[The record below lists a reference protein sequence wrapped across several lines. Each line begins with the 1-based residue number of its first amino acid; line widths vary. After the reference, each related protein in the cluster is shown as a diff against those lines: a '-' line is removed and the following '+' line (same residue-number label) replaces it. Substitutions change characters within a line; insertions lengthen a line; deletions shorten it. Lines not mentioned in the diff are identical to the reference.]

1 MGIVRPA
8 LPFGEWVFELD
19 LRRAERALTALLLAL
34 VLATTLTSTGGSPS
48 WRATPASQPQ
58 GASALAALSPAAQ
71 ASISAVLGRDDP
83 RYHAAP
89 AAGDRLAATNLRH
102 GLEAAF
108 AQDGVTVRTG
118 AGLLSLSLQSA
129 GYGPAL
135 QRVAA
140 ASPTTRANR
149 IEYRRGQLTEWY
161 VNGPLGLEQGFTLAA
176 RPAPRAAGPLS
187 LRLRLGGTLAS
198 AAEGNDVVFGRTLR
212 YRGLAA
218 WDSAGRALPASL
230 ALSGN
235 SLTLQIDDRDARYPV
250 TIDPFLER
258 ATLQAAGGV
267 AGDELGT
274 SVAVSGDT
282 IVVGAVADD
291 GLRGSAY
298 VFVKPASGWAGVQ
311 TESAKLTAS
320 DGVAG
325 DAFGTSVAASGNTI
339 VVGAYGDD
347 GMRGAAYVFVKP
359 PGGWAGNLGES
370 GKLTASVRAA
380 GALFGLS
387 VGVDGDTA
395 VAGAH
400 GEVGGAA
407 YVFVKPGTGWAGSL
421 TQSARLTPAAGGAGT
436 LFGWAVAV
444 SGSTVAVGAYGEGSS
459 RGAVYVFG
467 KPAAGWSGAV
477 NESAKLVASA
487 AAAGDG
493 LGFSVAASGTTVV
506 AGAPHDDASTGS
518 AYVFERPGA
527 GWSGLLTERARLRA
541 SAGTTSEEL
550 GVSVAVSGDVV
561 AAGSWGDDAF
571 AGAVYMFTKPG
582 GGWAGTL
589 DETERLTAADAAA
602 GDGLGGSV
610 GLDAGTLAAGAS
622 ADNGDRGSARV
633 FGTDTSGGDKT
644 APVTTIAL
652 TPAGPDGQNG
662 WYRSAPHVRVAA
674 SDASGVAELR
684 CVLDPATPPATFA
697 DLPSACPFAGAGAP
711 VTTNGMHTRL
721 RGGA

>member
-1 MGIVRPA
+1 MGRDA
-8 LPFGEWVFELD
+8 RLSAGERIRAGCAVPGGPGVD
-19 LRRAERALTALLLAL
+19 L
-34 VLATTLTSTGGSPS
+34 
-48 WRATPASQPQ
+48 
-58 GASALAALSPAAQ
+58 
-71 ASISAVLGRDDP
+71 AVLGRDDP

-89 AAGDRLAATNLRH
+89 AAGGRLAATNPRH

-135 QRVAA
+135 QRVGSGLAHY
-140 ASPTTRANR
+140 PCQPHRVPPRATHGVVR
-149 IEYRRGQLTEWY
+149 E
-161 VNGPLGLEQGFTLAA
+161 
-176 RPAPRAAGPLS
+176 RAAGARAGLHARGPARYARRRPALAPPTP
-187 LRLRLGGTLAS
+187 RRQLAS
-198 AAEGNDVVFGRTLR
+198 AAEGNDVVFGRALR

-230 ALSGN
+230 ALSGH
-235 SLTLQIDDRDARYPV
+235 SLTLQIDDRGARYPV
-250 TIDPFLER
+250 TIDPFLEQ
-258 ATLQAAGGV
+258 ATLQAADGV

-298 VFVKPASGWAGVQ
+298 VFVEPGGSGWAGVLA
-311 TESAKLTAS
+311 ESAKLAAS
-320 DGVAG
+320 DGTAG

-359 PGGWAGNLGES
+359 PAGWAGNLGQN

-380 GALFGLS
+380 GAMFGLS

-400 GEVGGAA
+400 GEAGGAA

-436 LFGWAVAV
+436 LRLGRRRFGQHRR
-444 SGSTVAVGAYGEGSS
+444 GRCLRRGLL

-477 NESAKLVASA
+477 NESAKLAASA

-493 LGFSVAASGTTVV
+493 L
-506 AGAPHDDASTGS
+506 
-518 AYVFERPGA
+518 
-527 GWSGLLTERARLRA
+527 RL
-541 SAGTTSEEL
+541 
-550 GVSVAVSGDVV
+550 
-561 AAGSWGDDAF
+561 
-571 AGAVYMFTKPG
+571 
-582 GGWAGTL
+582 
-589 DETERLTAADAAA
+589 
-602 GDGLGGSV
+602 
-610 GLDAGTLAAGAS
+610 
-622 ADNGDRGSARV
+622 
-633 FGTDTSGGDKT
+633 
-644 APVTTIAL
+644 
-652 TPAGPDGQNG
+652 
-662 WYRSAPHVRVAA
+662 
-674 SDASGVAELR
+674 
-684 CVLDPATPPATFA
+684 
-697 DLPSACPFAGAGAP
+697 LPSPRAG
-711 VTTNGMHTRL
+711 RSS
-721 RGGA
+721 